1 MFKLGFSMEELMFPE
16 NYQSNLLIHIESN
29 CLREKL
35 RKISSTFDYHE
46 SMIID
51 NKNDDDDDD
60 WFTIKQLNP
69 EISLNSNSL
78 INDQTLSVFDV
89 FSDNCHFD
97 QVKSMF
103 EFDGSMATLLLPNLS
118 VTKSKILQNKL
129 CEVSVNY
136 KANQLI
142 HDKNNALLSSD
153 TIPIIS
159 SSSPCSQRQ
168 STTTTTITQQQSNKY
183 TMSKSTSALSF
194 CTQSST
200 SMTSSSADEISSN
213 SNDVSELTT
222 IHHPTES
229 MRQLSDHYKY
239 NRSTSDDS
247 LNLSSRRRR
256 KRTIFSAADIEHLK
270 DAFIQNPKPS
280 RNYFNT
286 FFFSDYYNNIKQ
298 LLFVSEQD
306 IAVLSDQLGHD
317 SYVIRVWFYNK
328 RQATKKRNE

>member
-1 MFKLGFSMEELMFPE
+1 MLKLGFSMEELMFPE
-16 NYQSNLLIHIESN
+16 NYQSNLLIHFESN

-35 RKISSTFDYHE
+35 RQISSTYDYQE
-46 SMIID
+46 SMIVD

-78 INDQTLSVFDV
+78 INDQTLSVIDI
-89 FSDNCHFD
+89 FSDNCHLG

-103 EFDGSMATLLLPNLS
+103 EFDRSIGTLLLPNL
-118 VTKSKILQNKL
+118 
-129 CEVSVNY
+129 
-136 KANQLI
+136 ANQLI

-153 TIPIIS
+153 TIPIVS
-159 SSSPCSQRQ
+159 SFSPCDQRQ
-168 STTTTTITQQQSNKY
+168 SATTTTITQQQSNKY
-183 TMSKSTSALSF
+183 TMSKSTSSLSF

-200 SMTSSSADEISSN
+200 SMISSSADEISSN
-213 SNDVSELTT
+213 SNDVNELTT
-222 IHHPTES
+222 IHHATES
-229 MRQLSDHYKY
+229 MRQLSDHYKH
-239 NRSTSDDS
+239 NRTTSDDS

-270 DAFIQNPKPS
+270 DSFIQNPKPS
-280 RNYFNT
+280 
-286 FFFSDYYNNIKQ
+286 Q
-298 LLFVSEQD
+298 QD